1 MLNMK
6 NLSLETVTEEV
17 MGFKKNS
24 LNKFEYQ
31 LLEKLLLIDKSDRSN
46 EGRILFNLQVS
57 GGMDSMCLLH
67 AFSKAINSKFF
78 CSKNEFIIVVQHF
91 NHKKRGV
98 ESDEDAHFV
107 LKNCLDLGVPFYQEI
122 LEKNDFIEVKNFQN
136 YARKWRKL
144 KATELCHDLMLK
156 HNCNSFFIVT
166 AHHAR
171 DHVESVLMHMLRGC
185 SLNGLIGI
193 QEFDDQ
199 KIYYRP
205 FYNIEYEKIEKYC
218 VEEKIK
224 FRLDSSNLNDEYERN
239 YIRNHILPHFK
250 ILKNSYEKSFQSM
263 SSHVQEHL
271 ELVSSRK
278 HLQKNMKIVILKGM
292 VLSEI
297 YELLITKNRTLT
309 EVLSRNV
316 MTNILHEVELLR
328 ESSLSLKEIK
338 LGEGW
343 IVKLIK
349 GNNNIEIDV
358 FQKKTI
364 K

>member
-6 NLSLETVTEEV
+6 NLSLETVIEEG
-17 MGFKKNS
+17 MEFKKNS

-31 LLEKLLLIDKSDRSN
+31 LLEKLLSIDRNNKLS
-46 EGRILFNLQVS
+46 EGKILFNLQIS

-67 AFSKAINSKFF
+67 AFSKIINSRLFHPIH
-78 CSKNEFIIVVQHF
+78 EFIVVAQHF
-91 NHKKRGV
+91 NHKKRGM
-98 ESDEDAHFV
+98 ESDEDAAFV
-107 LKNCLDLGVPFYQEI
+107 LKYCLQVGIPFYQET
-122 LEKNDFIEVKNFQN
+122 LDSSDFIGNENFQN
-136 YARKWRKL
+136 YARRWRKS
-144 KATELCHDLMLK
+144 KASELCNHLKVK
-156 HNCNSFFIVT
+156 HNCNNHYIVT

-171 DHVESVLMHMLRGC
+171 DHVESVLMHVLRGC

-205 FYNIEYEKIEKYC
+205 FYNIEYEKIGKYC

-250 ILKNSYEKSFQSM
+250 KLKNTYEKSFQSM

-278 HLQKNMKIVILKGM
+278 DLQKNKKIVILKGM
-292 VLSEI
+292 ALSKI
-297 YELLITKNRTLT
+297 YELFITKDRTLS

-316 MTNILHEVELLR
+316 MMNILHEAKLLR
-328 ESSLSLKEIK
+328 EGGGARKEIK

-343 IVKLIK
+343 IVQLNK
-349 GNNNIEIDV
+349 GNDNIEIDV